1 SGDTITVKL
10 TEETKQQIDNATK
23 SGTFHFTTNGK
34 LLLGTS
40 GLATVSDVVT
50 AVNNAGWKLQ
60 TVQGNGGQANSIHFE
75 PYLIKMGATVTFTAG
90 NNIKL
95 EQTNEN
101 IKISTL
107 GKLIKNTETLAG
119 GGLKITYTDNTVDT
133 IRDGRDGAP
142 GPAGPRGERGERGER
157 GPQGEP
163 GPTGPAG

>member
-1 SGDTITVKL
+1 QLKSLTMKIDGNTKTEDTPKVGLWAGTLKVKGENGLTSEASGDTITVKL

-95 EQTNEN
+95 EQT
-101 IKISTL
+101 
-107 GKLIKNTETLAG
+107 
-119 GGLKITYTDNTVDT
+119 
-133 IRDGRDGAP
+133 
-142 GPAGPRGERGERGER
+142 
-157 GPQGEP
+157 
-163 GPTGPAG
+163 